1 MSIIKNKSAETETAI
16 MMHINTS
23 LIEIYRNK
31 SADEYKMHGDITASP
46 EYSTI
51 ERMVADLKIL
61 KGFSSA
67 EANDIKM
74 LFLTLHRPVFKK
86 MVSEYIVHPTER
98 NQTFTTVYTVGYRLL
113 IGELSR
119 IFASTEA
126 SEKGISYKPDKISR
140 KENAKYLIK
149 HFNKSLEQKI
159 DTYIRNRDSKS
170 KSVQEA
176 VVEISDGFGTV
187 AGIVATVFDV
197 LNLIFSGAK
206 ELNPISLINALLT
219 RSYDNKVKKFEEV
232 SAMYNA
238 TKDAYDE
245 YMKIPKADRK
255 EKIESKY
262 IKNIDKYNI
271 KMQNLAAQI
280 EHYDSRAKEEVK
292 DIKASK
298 PKKKVSTPN
307 DDSPMIPTGDE
318 SDDMDTNENDDDN
331 TSGDDDTG
339 GFDF

>member
-1 MSIIKNKSAETETAI
+1 MAMGKNKINEKETA
-16 MMHINTS
+16 MMDHMNKS
-23 LIEIYRNK
+23 LIDIYKNR
-31 SADEYKMHGDITASP
+31 SGDEYKMKGDITISP

-51 ERMVADLKIL
+51 ERMVTDLKIL
-61 KGFSSA
+61 KGFPTG
-67 EANDIKM
+67 EADDIKM

-86 MVSEYIVHPTER
+86 MVSEYITSPTER
-98 NQTFTTVYTVGYRLL
+98 NQTFTTVFTVGYRLL
-113 IGELSR
+113 VGELSR

-126 SEKGISYKPDKISR
+126 TDKGISYNPDKISR
-140 KENAKYLIK
+140 KENAKWLIK

-159 DTYIRNRDSKS
+159 DTYIRSRGSKR
-170 KSVQEA
+170 KTVQEA
-176 VVEISDGFGTV
+176 LIEISDGF
-187 AGIVATVFDV
+187 AAAADIVSTVFDV
-197 LNLIFSGAK
+197 IGLIFSGAK

-245 YMKIPKADRK
+245 YMKIPKSERK

-262 IKNIDKYNI
+262 LKNIDKYNI
-271 KMQNLAAQI
+271 KMKNLAAQI

-292 DIKASK
+292 DVKSSAKTKRTTSK
-298 PKKKVSTPN
+298 TST
-307 DDSPMIPTGDE
+307 SPSIPTGDE
-318 SDDMDTNENDDDN
+318 AGDDTSTGSDTSSGGGDDN
-331 TSGDDDTG
+331 D

>member
-1 MSIIKNKSAETETAI
+1 MSIIKNKSAETETA
-16 MMHINTS
+16 MMDHMNHA
-23 LIEIYRNK
+23 LVEIYKNK
-31 SADEYKMHGDITASP
+31 SSDEYKMRGDISISS

-51 ERMVADLKIL
+51 ERMVSDLKIL
-61 KGFSSA
+61 KGFPSS
-67 EANDIKM
+67 EADDIKM

-86 MVSEYIVHPTER
+86 MVSEYLASPNER
-98 NQTFTTVYTVGYRLL
+98 NQTFTTVFTVGYRLL
-113 IGELSR
+113 VGELSR

-126 SEKGISYKPDKISR
+126 TDKGISYKPDKISR
-140 KENAKYLIK
+140 KENAKWLIR

-159 DTYIRNRDSKS
+159 DTYIRSHANKQ
-170 KSVQEA
+170 KPVQEA
-176 VVEISDGFGTV
+176 LVEISDGFGAV

-197 LNLIFSGAK
+197 IGLVFTGAK
-206 ELNPISLINALLT
+206 ELNPISFINAMLT

-238 TKDAYDE
+238 TKEAYAE
-245 YMKIPKADRK
+245 YMKIPKAERK

-262 IKNIDKYNI
+262 MKNIDKYNI

-292 DIKASK
+292 DIKSSK
-298 PKKKVSTPN
+298 PKTKSSPKPSTSTTPAK
-307 DDSPMIPTGDE
+307 PTGDE
-318 SDDMDTNENDDDN
+318 SEETQTEDTDTSDDN
-331 TSGDDDTG
+331 D

>member
-1 MSIIKNKSAETETAI
+1 MPIIKNKSAEKETA
-16 MMHINTS
+16 MMDHMNHA
-23 LIEIYRNK
+23 LVEIYKNK
-31 SADEYKMHGDITASP
+31 SSDEYKMRGDISISS

-51 ERMVADLKIL
+51 ERMVSDLKIL
-61 KGFSSA
+61 KGFPSS
-67 EANDIKM
+67 EADDIKM

-86 MVSEYIVHPTER
+86 MVSEYLVSPNER
-98 NQTFTTVYTVGYRLL
+98 NQTFTTVFTVGYRLL
-113 IGELSR
+113 VGELSR

-126 SEKGISYKPDKISR
+126 TDKGIAYKPDKISR
-140 KENAKYLIK
+140 KENAKWLIR

-159 DTYIRNRDSKS
+159 DTYIRSHANKQ
-170 KSVQEA
+170 KPVQEA
-176 VVEISDGFGTV
+176 LVEISDGFGAV

-197 LNLIFSGAK
+197 IGLVFTGAK
-206 ELNPISLINALLT
+206 ELNPISFINAMLT

-238 TKDAYDE
+238 TKEAYAE
-245 YMKIPKADRK
+245 YMKIPKAERK

-262 IKNIDKYNI
+262 MKNIDKYNI

-292 DIKASK
+292 DIKSSK
-298 PKKKVSTPN
+298 PKTKSSPKPSTSTTPAK
-307 DDSPMIPTGDE
+307 PTGDE
-318 SDDMDTNENDDDN
+318 SEETQTEDTDTSDDN
-331 TSGDDDTG
+331 D

>member
-1 MSIIKNKSAETETAI
+1 MPIIKNKSAEKETA
-16 MMHINTS
+16 MMDHMNHA
-23 LIEIYRNK
+23 LVEIYKNK
-31 SADEYKMHGDITASP
+31 SSDEYKMRGDISISS

-51 ERMVADLKIL
+51 ERMVSDLKIL
-61 KGFSSA
+61 KGFPSS
-67 EANDIKM
+67 EADDIKM

-86 MVSEYIVHPTER
+86 MVSEYLASPNER
-98 NQTFTTVYTVGYRLL
+98 NQTFTTVFTVGYRLL
-113 IGELSR
+113 VGELSR

-126 SEKGISYKPDKISR
+126 TDKGIAYKPDKISR
-140 KENAKYLIK
+140 KENAKWLIR

-159 DTYIRNRDSKS
+159 DTYIRSHANKQ
-170 KSVQEA
+170 KPVQEA
-176 VVEISDGFGTV
+176 LVEISDGFGAV

-197 LNLIFSGAK
+197 IGLVFTGAK
-206 ELNPISLINALLT
+206 ELNPISFINAMLT

-238 TKDAYDE
+238 TKEAYAE
-245 YMKIPKADRK
+245 YMKIPKAERK

-262 IKNIDKYNI
+262 MKNIDKYNI

-292 DIKASK
+292 DIKSSK
-298 PKKKVSTPN
+298 PKTKSSPKPSTSTTPAK
-307 DDSPMIPTGDE
+307 PTGDE
-318 SDDMDTNENDDDN
+318 SEETQTEDTDTSDDN
-331 TSGDDDTG
+331 D

>member
-1 MSIIKNKSAETETAI
+1 MAIKSKSSETEAA
-16 MMHINTS
+16 MMEHMNQT
-23 LIEIYRNK
+23 LVEIYRNK
-31 SADEYKMHGDITASP
+31 SADEYKMKGDITISS

-51 ERMVADLKIL
+51 ERMVSDLKIL
-61 KGFSSA
+61 KGFSSS
-67 EANDIKM
+67 EADDIKM

-86 MVSEYIVHPTER
+86 MVSEYLVSPNER
-98 NQTFTTVYTVGYRLL
+98 NQTFTTVFTVGYRLL
-113 IGELSR
+113 VGELSR

-126 SEKGISYKPDKISR
+126 TDKGIAYKPDKVSR
-140 KENAKYLIK
+140 KENAKWLIK

-159 DTYIRNRDSKS
+159 DTYIRSHGNKQKS
-170 KSVQEA
+170 LQEA
-176 VVEISDGFGTV
+176 VVEISDGFGMV
-187 AGIVATVFDV
+187 ADIVATVFDV
-197 LNLIFSGAK
+197 IGLVFSGAK
-206 ELNPISLINALLT
+206 ELNPISFINALLT

-238 TKDAYDE
+238 TKEAYDE
-245 YMKIPKADRK
+245 YMKIPKAQRK

-262 IKNIDKYNI
+262 MKNIDKYNI

-298 PKKKVSTPN
+298 PRKSSSPKPTTPAK
-307 DDSPMIPTGDE
+307 PTGDE
-318 SDDMDTNENDDDN
+318 STEVDTEDSPDNGNDDTD
-331 TSGDDDTG
+331 

>member
-1 MSIIKNKSAETETAI
+1 MSIIKNT
-16 MMHINTS
+16 
-23 LIEIYRNK
+23 
-31 SADEYKMHGDITASP
+31 

-51 ERMVADLKIL
+51 ERMVSDLKIL
-61 KGFSSA
+61 KGFPSS
-67 EANDIKM
+67 EADDIKM

-86 MVSEYIVHPTER
+86 MVSEYLASPNER
-98 NQTFTTVYTVGYRLL
+98 NQTFTTVFTVGYRLL
-113 IGELSR
+113 VGELSR

-126 SEKGISYKPDKISR
+126 TDKGISYKPDKISR
-140 KENAKYLIK
+140 KENAKWLIR

-159 DTYIRNRDSKS
+159 DTYIRSHANKQ
-170 KSVQEA
+170 KPVQEA
-176 VVEISDGFGTV
+176 LVEISDGFGAV

-197 LNLIFSGAK
+197 IGLVFTGAK
-206 ELNPISLINALLT
+206 ELNPISFINAMLT

-238 TKDAYDE
+238 TKEAYAE
-245 YMKIPKADRK
+245 YMKIPKAERK

-262 IKNIDKYNI
+262 MKNIDKYNI

-292 DIKASK
+292 DIKSSK
-298 PKKKVSTPN
+298 PKTKSSPKPSTPTT
-307 DDSPMIPTGDE
+307 PAKPTGDE
-318 SDDMDTNENDDDN
+318 SEETQTEDTDTSDDN
-331 TSGDDDTG
+331 D

>member
-1 MSIIKNKSAETETAI
+1 MKKFVTKSAATETA
-16 MMHINTS
+16 MMEHMNHA
-23 LIEIYRNK
+23 LAEIYKNK

-51 ERMVADLKIL
+51 ERMVSDLKIL
-61 KGFSSA
+61 KGFSKA
-67 EANDIKM
+67 EADDIKM

-86 MVSEYIVHPTER
+86 MVTEYIASPNER
-98 NQTFTTVYTVGYRLL
+98 NQTFTTVFTVGYRLL
-113 IGELSR
+113 VGELSR

-126 SEKGISYKPDKISR
+126 TDKGIAYRPDKISR
-140 KENAKYLIK
+140 KENAKWLVR

-159 DTYIRNRDSKS
+159 DTYIRSHANKQQ
-170 KSVQEA
+170 KVQEA

-187 AGIVATVFDV
+187 ADIVATVFEV
-197 LNLIFSGAK
+197 VGLIFAGAK
-206 ELNPISLINALLT
+206 EMNPISLINAMLT
-219 RSYDNKVKKFEEV
+219 RSYDNKIKKFEEV

-238 TKDAYDE
+238 TKDAYAE
-245 YMKIPKADRK
+245 YMKIPASQRK

-262 IKNIDKYNI
+262 MKNIDKYNI

-298 PKKKVSTPN
+298 PKTSSPTKTTPAKP
-307 DDSPMIPTGDE
+307 SGDE
-318 SDDMDTNENDDDN
+318 VDETKTEDTPEDNDK
-331 TSGDDDTG
+331 SGDDV

>member
-1 MSIIKNKSAETETAI
+1 MAIKSKSSEAEAA
-16 MMHINTS
+16 MMEHMNQT
-23 LIEIYRNK
+23 LVEIYRNK
-31 SADEYKMHGDITASP
+31 SADEYKMKGDITISS

-51 ERMVADLKIL
+51 ERMVSDLKIL
-61 KGFSSA
+61 KGFSSS
-67 EANDIKM
+67 EADDIKM

-86 MVSEYIVHPTER
+86 MVSEYLVSPNER
-98 NQTFTTVYTVGYRLL
+98 NQTFTTVFTVGYRLL
-113 IGELSR
+113 VGELSR

-126 SEKGISYKPDKISR
+126 TDKGIAYKPDKVSR
-140 KENAKYLIK
+140 KENAKWLIK

-159 DTYIRNRDSKS
+159 DTYIRSHGNKQKS
-170 KSVQEA
+170 LQEA
-176 VVEISDGFGTV
+176 VVEISDGFGMV
-187 AGIVATVFDV
+187 ADIVATVFDV
-197 LNLIFSGAK
+197 IGLVFSGAK
-206 ELNPISLINALLT
+206 ELNPISFINALLT

-238 TKDAYDE
+238 TKEAYDE
-245 YMKIPKADRK
+245 YMKIPKAQRK

-262 IKNIDKYNI
+262 MKNIDKYNI

-298 PKKKVSTPN
+298 PRKSSSPKPTTPAK
-307 DDSPMIPTGDE
+307 PTGDKSTE
-318 SDDMDTNENDDDN
+318 VDTEDTPDNGNDDTD
-331 TSGDDDTG
+331 

>member
-1 MSIIKNKSAETETAI
+1 MPIIKNKSAEKETA
-16 MMHINTS
+16 MMDHMNHA
-23 LIEIYRNK
+23 LVEIYKNK
-31 SADEYKMHGDITASP
+31 SSDEYKMRGDISISS

-51 ERMVADLKIL
+51 ERMVSDLKIL
-61 KGFSSA
+61 KGFPSS
-67 EANDIKM
+67 EADDIKM

-86 MVSEYIVHPTER
+86 MVSEYLVSPNER
-98 NQTFTTVYTVGYRLL
+98 NQTFTTVFTVGYRLL
-113 IGELSR
+113 VGELSR

-126 SEKGISYKPDKISR
+126 TDKGITYKPDKISR
-140 KENAKYLIK
+140 KENAKWLIR

-159 DTYIRNRDSKS
+159 DTYIRSHANKQ
-170 KSVQEA
+170 KPVQEA
-176 VVEISDGFGTV
+176 LVEISDGFGAV

-197 LNLIFSGAK
+197 IGLVFTGAK
-206 ELNPISLINALLT
+206 ELNPISFINAMLT

-238 TKDAYDE
+238 TKEAYAE
-245 YMKIPKADRK
+245 YMKIPKAERK

-262 IKNIDKYNI
+262 MKNIDKYNI

-292 DIKASK
+292 DIKSSK
-298 PKKKVSTPN
+298 PKTKSSPKPSTSTTPAK
-307 DDSPMIPTGDE
+307 PTGDE
-318 SDDMDTNENDDDN
+318 SEETQTEDTDTSDDN
-331 TSGDDDTG
+331 D

>member
-1 MSIIKNKSAETETAI
+1 MAIKSKSSETETA
-16 MMHINTS
+16 MMEHMNQT
-23 LIEIYRNK
+23 LVEIYKNK
-31 SADEYKMHGDITASP
+31 SADEYKMKGDITASS

-51 ERMVADLKIL
+51 ERMVSDLKIL
-61 KGFSSA
+61 KGFSSS
-67 EANDIKM
+67 EADDIKM

-86 MVSEYIVHPTER
+86 MVSEYLVSPNER
-98 NQTFTTVYTVGYRLL
+98 NQTFTTVFTVGYRLL
-113 IGELSR
+113 VGELSR

-126 SEKGISYKPDKISR
+126 TDKGIAYKPDKVSR
-140 KENAKYLIK
+140 KENAKWLIK

-159 DTYIRNRDSKS
+159 DTYIRSHGNKQKS
-170 KSVQEA
+170 LQEA
-176 VVEISDGFGTV
+176 VVEISDGFGMV
-187 AGIVATVFDV
+187 ADIVATVFDV
-197 LNLIFSGAK
+197 IGLVFSGAK
-206 ELNPISLINALLT
+206 ELNPISFINALLT

-238 TKDAYDE
+238 TKEAYDE
-245 YMKIPKADRK
+245 YMKIPKAQRK

-262 IKNIDKYNI
+262 MKNIDKYNI

-298 PKKKVSTPN
+298 PRKSSSPKPTTPAK
-307 DDSPMIPTGDE
+307 PTGDE
-318 SDDMDTNENDDDN
+318 STEVDTEDTPDNGNDDTD
-331 TSGDDDTG
+331 